1 MLCSHPPT
9 SCMENR
15 SQMSALPTI
24 DHRPRVAAE
33 RRERMRRRLV
43 ECAMLV
49 FAEKGVGASV
59 IQDVIAAA
67 KVSQGTFYNYFRT
80 NEELLVAISEELNN
94 ELLRMIES
102 EVGGYEDP
110 AKRIACGLRLY
121 LHTTR
126 VYPLVARF
134 VANAGLHAVGPHT
147 LIYEYLPP
155 HIEAGI
161 SAGRFQAI
169 PINVALDLIAGT
181 ALAAVVRIAAAEY
194 EPNYAEQVVATI
206 LRGLGVSA
214 AQSGKLVALPLTPMK
229 PPPSSLLERG
239 NALFRSHDS
248 GSVDG

>member
-1 MLCSHPPT
+1 
-9 SCMENR
+9 
-15 SQMSALPTI
+15 
-24 DHRPRVAAE
+24 
-33 RRERMRRRLV
+33 MRQRLV

-49 FAEKGVGASV
+49 FAEKGIGASV
-59 IQDVIAAA
+59 IQDVISAAN
-67 KVSQGTFYNYFRT
+67 VSQGTFYNYFRT
-80 NEELLVAISEELNN
+80 NDELLVAISEELNN

-134 VANAGLHAVGPHT
+134 VASAGLRAVGPNT

-161 SAGRFQAI
+161 AAGRFQAI
-169 PINVALDLIAGT
+169 PVNVALDLIAGT
-181 ALAAVVRIAAAEY
+181 ALAAVVRIAAGDCGQHY
-194 EPNYAEQVVATI
+194 TEQVVATI

-214 AQSGKLVALPLTPMK
+214 AQSARLIGLPMKPMK
-229 PPPSSLLERG
+229 PPATSLLERG
-239 NALFRSHDS
+239 NGLFRSQVQQP
-248 GSVDG
+248 GPGATAA